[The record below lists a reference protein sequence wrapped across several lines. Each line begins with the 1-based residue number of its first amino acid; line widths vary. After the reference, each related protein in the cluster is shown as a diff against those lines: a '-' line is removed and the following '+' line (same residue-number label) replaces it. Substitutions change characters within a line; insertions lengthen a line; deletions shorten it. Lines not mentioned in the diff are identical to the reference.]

1 MTTAETGTTAKP
13 TSTRKRPPKKSP
25 IARSDA
31 PAPAAVE
38 PEPESGPRLV
48 IETNDG
54 TMIDRY
60 MSSVRRVVVE
70 RGQVVV
76 TGNDGKIERVPLA
89 SVVRMSIAP

>member
-1 MTTAETGTTAKP
+1 
-13 TSTRKRPPKKSP
+13 
-25 IARSDA
+25 
-31 PAPAAVE
+31 
-38 PEPESGPRLV
+38 
-48 IETNDG
+48 
-54 TMIDRY
+54 MINRY